1 MEMKTTTTNITPE
14 EFLSL
19 YKAASPE
26 IQEKVRRVLI
36 EAGLL

>member
-1 MEMKTTTTNITPE
+1 MEKNSTTTNITPE
-14 EFLSL
+14 EFLAL

-26 IQEKVRRVLI
+26 IQEKVRKVLI

>member
-1 MEMKTTTTNITPE
+1 MEKKNTATDITPE
-14 EFLSL
+14 EFLAL

-26 IQEKVRRVLI
+26 IQEQVRKVLI